1 MGVQAAVPASAATC
15 QPGEAL
21 DAQVHGWRKLCGV
34 IAELAQEVRRALRDD
49 ARENLAREASARGRA
64 LG

>member
-1 MGVQAAVPASAATC
+1 MQAAVPASAATC
-15 QPGEAL
+15 RLGEGL

-49 ARENLAREASARGRA
+49 ARENLAREAAARSRA